1 MDLAQMIRNNEVF
14 SKRFGYYSSLGYS
27 EKAATV
33 LSVLIYGNRDLSGLI
48 KELGGERIL
57 EKLYGWLLEA
67 DGRDPQSAVSDYFV
81 KKRRVESGPGPRH
94 SVFEGLFGGLSR
106 AKSAPRGR
114 GRAVE
119 DSGALCD
126 ECVDIEEPVA
136 GAAAPAAAPVMG
148 MSSAM
153 IVGGAAGA
161 MPGMG
166 MGMINNIGAIPNPG
180 DTGALPNLDEL
191 TATDSYEKIE
201 EKDAKSPLTAPTST
215 FRMTTNTS
223 SMGIILNQ
231 IRSGRGIDRS
241 QVRIEEVLN
250 YFDYDEE
257 PPKEEIFKIS
267 TELSKTSDD
276 RELLYVYVGAGGEV
290 KEYQNIVLLLDVSGS
305 MSSQNVQ
312 TQQAIATVISKLK
325 KGDKFSLI
333 TYSNNDETVFD
344 GFEINGEGD
353 KEDVMGRVLSLV
365 ITGCTNGSAGIETA
379 YKIGAE
385 HYKENGNNQVILIT
399 DGDLNFGITKK
410 DGLQALIEEKKKSNL
425 FLSVI
430 GTGLYNYKDDKLEVL
445 SKHGNGTYCVV
456 NNLEDVDRSVNKR
469 YVSLANIVAKDVK
482 AQVEFNPRYV
492 KSYRLLG
499 YENRALAHEDFVN
512 DKVISEPYGAGGHG
526 VALYEIES
534 CATEGEVKQELKYQ
548 SAQLTD
554 SDELCTVKIRYK
566 APLSDESTELA
577 KAVSAKEF
585 KEDSENIRL
594 ARFLYCL
601 GEKLRKS
608 DKLSSADEDFY
619 AAMLKDDA
627 YLKLPGGNGEL
638 LRLIIKYLS

>member
-14 SKRFGYYSSLGYS
+14 SKRFDYYSSLGYS

-33 LSVLIYGNRDLSGLI
+33 LSVLTYGNRDLSELI

-67 DGRDPQSAVSDYFV
+67 EGRDPQSAVSDYFV
-81 KKRRVESGPGPRH
+81 KKRRVESEPRP
-94 SVFEGLFGGLSR
+94 SFLGGLFGGLSR

-119 DSGALCD
+119 DSGALYE
-126 ECVDIEEPVA
+126 ECVDIEEPVV
-136 GAAAPAAAPVMG
+136 GAAAPAATPVMG

-166 MGMINNIGAIPNPG
+166 MINNIGAIPNPG
-180 DTGALPNLDEL
+180 DTGALPNLAEL

-231 IRSGRGIDRS
+231 IRSGRSVDRS

-410 DGLQALIEEKKKSNL
+410 DGLEKLIEEKKKSNL

-445 SKHGNGTYCVV
+445 CKHGNGTYCVV

-608 DKLSSADEDFY
+608 DKLSPADEDFY

-638 LRLIIKYLS
+638 LRLIVGYLN